1 MDHVPL
7 NNQELNALFDRL
19 FPNGLCG
26 ADVREEIAPDG
37 WSASPLLASPR
48 SAAEPGDTEGKG
60 CGAGGVSRTSRRT
73 VRRGCHR
80 RPPTTVAGHGP
91 GLPHRLRPL
100 HARLAAV
107 SAKCSPSVLI
117 VIDYDG
123 VVNSPNL
130 WYTSK
135 QEQRL
140 RSEFLVQEGIVL

>member
-1 MDHVPL
+1 
-7 NNQELNALFDRL
+7 
-19 FPNGLCG
+19 
-26 ADVREEIAPDG
+26 
-37 WSASPLLASPR
+37 
-48 SAAEPGDTEGKG
+48 
-60 CGAGGVSRTSRRT
+60 
-73 VRRGCHR
+73 
-80 RPPTTVAGHGP
+80 
-91 GLPHRLRPL
+91 
-100 HARLAAV
+100 LAAV